1 METLLRITS
10 ALTVVCII
18 LNVGED
24 KQLTK
29 VIGTP
34 LFGRKTNPNGDSEET
49 TVVRAGIFDDKG
61 ILNERTPV
69 VEIYT
74 KQRLNWL
81 SPIEGADQFSDM
93 LPLP

>member
-1 METLLRITS
+1 MPLRITS
-10 ALTVVCII
+10 VLTVVCII
-18 LNVGED
+18 LNFGED

-29 VIGTP
+29 VIGSP
-34 LFGRKTNPNGDSEET
+34 LFGRKIDPNGDCDKT
-49 TVVRAGIFDDKG
+49 IVIRAGIFDDKG

-74 KQRLNWL
+74 KQRLNWV
-81 SPIEGADQFSDM
+81 SPIEGADQFTGM